1 MQAGRGRRR
10 RKAAPAFGV
19 VCVLPGIW
27 LRRANGNT
35 TERPPAGNRSVV
47 SVSVCL
53 HAVPGCM
60 RYSGCRRLPWFY
72 VAWFRPFGGDRLP
85 LFQRYELAFGGDVL
99 VGRTVIR
106 LLSKF
111 SSSMRCA
118 VQPVMRLIAKSGVKT
133 SAAGDHVVD
142 EARVEVDVR
151 ADALVDLRSLEIH
164 EVFDRALL
172 EQFEECVL
180 LFTLLLFGQVPGH
193 LLEQQC
199 ARVGNRIDRM
209 ADAVDQPG
217 VVVGLFAQHLVQ
229 VLVDFGY
236 LVPVPGCSP

>member
-1 MQAGRGRRR
+1 M
-10 RKAAPAFGV
+10 
-19 VCVLPGIW
+19 
-27 LRRANGNT
+27 
-35 TERPPAGNRSVV
+35 
-47 SVSVCL
+47 
-53 HAVPGCM
+53 
-60 RYSGCRRLPWFY
+60 
-72 VAWFRPFGGDRLP
+72 
-85 LFQRYELAFGGDVL
+85 
-99 VGRTVIR
+99 IR

-133 SAAGDHVVD
+133 SWRQADHVVD